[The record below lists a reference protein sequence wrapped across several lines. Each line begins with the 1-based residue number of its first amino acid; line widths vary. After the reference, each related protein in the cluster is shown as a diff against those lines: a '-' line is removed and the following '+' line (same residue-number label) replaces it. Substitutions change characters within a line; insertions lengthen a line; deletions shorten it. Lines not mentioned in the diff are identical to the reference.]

1 MKRATSRFT
10 GTVLAGSLLS
20 IISSV
25 ALAQDAPP
33 AGKPDMPKAAPD
45 AKAQDATAKTAQDG
59 TQGMVD
65 MVNRIDGTIGLV
77 KPSTGDDAAKD
88 ATFEQFK
95 ISKGLL
101 DNIHAGDVITYTV
114 ADNNG
119 TKTITNVVVP
129 KPIPVDPNE

>member
-10 GTVLAGSLLS
+10 GTVLAGSLLT

-33 AGKPDMPKAAPD
+33 AGKPDVPKTAPD
-45 AKAQDATAKTAQDG
+45 TKAQDATAKTADG

-88 ATFEQFK
+88 ATFEEFK
-95 ISKGLL
+95 IAKSML
-101 DNIHAGDVITYTV
+101 DNVHAGDVVTYS
-114 ADNNG
+114 ASDSNG
-119 TKTITNVVVP
+119 TKTITKLDVP